1 MAPLCPDS
9 GRRRPAKAW
18 GLKGLARIMR
28 ILLIEDDRALAR
40 ALCDCLL
47 AAGMA
52 VDHALDLEEG
62 DLLLA
67 TNTYAALVLDRGLPD
82 GDGLSLLARLRQTG
96 HGIAV
101 LVLTARS
108 EVPARIAGL
117 DAGADDYISKPFA
130 PDELVARIRA
140 VLRRNGTF
148 QGRDIACANLRFD
161 LDNLAL
167 SIEGRPV
174 ALSAREATLLG
185 LLLRRS
191 GQVVTK
197 RLAEDQL
204 FGGQEALGSNAI
216 EVYVHRL
223 RHKLEAAGSLAE
235 VLTVRGVGYLIRPRA

>member
-1 MAPLCPDS
+1 
-9 GRRRPAKAW
+9 
-18 GLKGLARIMR
+18 MR
-28 ILLIEDDRALAR
+28 ILLIEDDRPLAAALV
-40 ALCDCLL
+40 DCLV

-52 VDHALDLEEG
+52 VDHGVDLEEAG
-62 DLLLA
+62 LLLS
-67 TNTYAALVLDRGLPD
+67 TNTYAAVVLDRGLPD
-82 GDGLSLLARLRQTG
+82 GDGLALLQRLRQSG

-108 EVPARIAGL
+108 EVQARIAGL

-140 VLRRNGTF
+140 VLRRNGSF

-167 SIEGRPV
+167 SVEGKAVP
-174 ALSAREATLLG
+174 LSAREAGLLA

-204 FGGQEALGSNAI
+204 FGAQDLLGSNAI

-223 RHKLEAAGSLAE
+223 RQKLEGAGSSAE

>member
-1 MAPLCPDS
+1 
-9 GRRRPAKAW
+9 
-18 GLKGLARIMR
+18 MR

-40 ALCDCLL
+40 ALVDCLI

-52 VDHALDLEEG
+52 VDHAVDLEEA
-62 DLLLA
+62 DLLLS

-82 GDGLSLLARLRQTG
+82 GDGLNLLQRLRQSG

-108 EVPARIAGL
+108 EVQARIAGL
-117 DAGADDYISKPFA
+117 DAGGDDYISKPFA

-140 VLRRNGTF
+140 VLRRNGSY
-148 QGRDIACANLRFD
+148 QGRAVTCANLLFD

-167 SIEGRPV
+167 MV
-174 ALSAREATLLG
+174 AGQALPLSAREAGLLA

-204 FGGQEALGSNAI
+204 FGAQDLLGSNAI

-223 RHKLEAAGSLAE
+223 RQKLDGAGSTAE
-235 VLTVRGVGYLIRPRA
+235 VLTVRGVGYLIRPRV